1 MLFFVIFTCQ
11 CGHHGFRVFSFW
23 EDSSDDSIIGL
34 QTPSERVAT
43 INASS
48 ECHWLALHH
57 IDGSDRRFGELWDLM
72 SACYFLDCGAG
83 MYQLIEAVGVHTLN
97 PTDSRIDSV
106 AFFPSIC
113 MTTLC

>member
-1 MLFFVIFTCQ
+1 MC
-11 CGHHGFRVFSFW
+11 FSFE

-34 QTPSERVAT
+34 QTPSERDAT

-48 ECHWLALHH
+48 ECHGLALHH
-57 IDGSDRRFGELWDLM
+57 IDGNDRKFGEFWDLL
-72 SACYFLDCGAG
+72 SSCYFLDCGPG
-83 MYQLIEAVGVHTLN
+83 MYQLIETVGVHTLN